1 MAVRK
6 KKRSSKRQPL
16 ADAGVSLSERA
27 YKKIHQAIQSGEL
40 KPGTRLRELDLT
52 EWLGISR
59 TPIREALKRL
69 EGDGLII
76 NESNQGLVVTKLD
89 LRMVSELYEMRE
101 VLEGTAAAFAA
112 RHALDGEISVLRDIV
127 SRELQIKDD
136 PVALTEHNR
145 IFHEALYR
153 STHNRYLEKF
163 LNTLRESM
171 ALWVH
176 TTLSVPGRSQEA
188 LNQHDAIVSAIE
200 RRDVAGAE
208 QSARDHIRDAYRLQL
223 RLIHKFEGE

>member
-1 MAVRK
+1 MAANKVR
-6 KKRSSKRQPL
+6 SKRRIIKQSS
-16 ADAGVSLSERA
+16 GSLSEGA
-27 YKKIHQAIQSGEL
+27 YKRLHKAIQSGEL

-59 TPIREALKRL
+59 TPIREALKKL

-76 NESNQGLVVTKLD
+76 NEPNQGLVVTKLD
-89 LRMVSELYEMRE
+89 LRMISEIYETRE

-112 RHALDGEISVLRDIV
+112 RQALDGEIVVLRDLV
-127 SRELQIKDD
+127 NRELQIKDD
-136 PVALTEHNR
+136 EAALVEHNR

-153 STHNRYLEKF
+153 SAHNRYLQKF

-176 TTLSVPGRSQEA
+176 ATLSVPGRSGEV
-188 LNQHDAIVSAIE
+188 LEQHEAIVSAIE
-200 RRDVAGAE
+200 ARDAVAAE
-208 QSARDHIRDAYRLQL
+208 QAARQHIRDAYRLQL
-223 RLIHKFEGE
+223 KLMSTLNSN